1 MSKNKNPAKPKF
13 TPDHFHAEV
22 EVTLNEF
29 KQCLKDNE
37 GAARVCSYIGPRVDL
52 IRHLTK
58 SLYEVFLNDWM
69 SIFPREQFFVLRM
82 EDYSKNKVYHIK
94 RLLEFL
100 GIKSLDVEQET
111 NILLE
116 EEAWK
121 VQHKLIEELRQPI
134 RNDTLEMLRS
144 FFRPFNHQLATLL
157 KDRRF
162 MWDY

>member
-1 MSKNKNPAKPKF
+1 MQYTETYYYLFLS
-13 TPDHFHAEV
+13 
-22 EVTLNEF
+22 VTE
-29 KQCLKDNE
+29 
-37 GAARVCSYIGPRVDL
+37 
-52 IRHLTK
+52 
-58 SLYEVFLNDWM
+58 
-69 SIFPREQFFVLRM
+69 
-82 EDYSKNKVYHIK
+82 
-94 RLLEFL
+94 
-100 GIKSLDVEQET
+100 SLDVEQET